1 MRRRVVQPTTPQ
13 SSESFIRQPRFLILT
28 AFVLLAALCRMVD
41 HGFENFAPIGAMAL
55 FGGACFR
62 SRKAAFLVPLSA
74 LLLSDVLLNLT
85 RHNNLWSEAWN
96 LTAFTYLAFV
106 LVVSLGMLLRNR
118 TRSVFAIASGSLFG
132 SLVFFFVSNFGWWVT
147 SGFHA
152 PNFAG
157 LTECYVKALPFFRNT
172 IASDLVFNAV
182 LFGCFALA
190 ESRVLAT
197 RSQVAEAA

>member
-1 MRRRVVQPTTPQ
+1 MQPTTPQ
-13 SSESFIRQPRFLILT
+13 TSESFIRQPRFLILT
-28 AFVLLAALCRMVD
+28 ALVLLAALVRLID
-41 HGFENFAPIGAMAL
+41 GAQNFAPIGAMAL
-55 FGGACFR
+55 FGGACFA

-74 LLLSDVLLNLT
+74 MLLSDVLLNLT
-85 RHNNLWSEAWN
+85 RHSNLWSEAWK

-118 TRSVFAIASGSLFG
+118 TRSVFAIAGGSLVG
-132 SLVFFFVSNFGWWVT
+132 SLVFFVVSNFGWWMT
-147 SGFHA
+147 MGFHA

-157 LTECYVKALPFFRNT
+157 LTQCYVQALPFFRNT
-172 IASDLVFNAV
+172 IASDLAFNAV

-197 RSQVAEAA
+197 RPAVAEAA

>member
-1 MRRRVVQPTTPQ
+1 MQPTN
-13 SSESFIRQPRFLILT
+13 ESFIRQPRFLILT
-28 AFVLLAALCRMVD
+28 ALVLLAALVRLID
-41 HGFENFAPIGAMAL
+41 GAQNFAPIGAMAL
-55 FGGACFR
+55 FGGACFA

-74 LLLSDVLLNLT
+74 MLLSDVLLNLT
-85 RHNNLWSEAWN
+85 RHSNLWSEAWK

-118 TRSVFAIASGSLFG
+118 TRSVFAIAGG
-132 SLVFFFVSNFGWWVT
+132 SLVGSIVFFLVSNFGWWMT
-147 SGFHA
+147 MGFHA

-157 LTECYVKALPFFRNT
+157 LTQCYVQALPFFRNT
-172 IASDLVFNAV
+172 IASDLAFNAV

-197 RSQVAEAA
+197 RPAVAEAA

>member
-1 MRRRVVQPTTPQ
+1 VQPTN
-13 SSESFIRQPRFLILT
+13 ESFIRQPRFLILT
-28 AFVLLAALCRMVD
+28 ALVLLAALVRLID
-41 HGFENFAPIGAMAL
+41 GAQNFAPIGAMAL
-55 FGGACFR
+55 FGGACFA

-74 LLLSDVLLNLT
+74 MLLSDVLLNLT
-85 RHNNLWSEAWN
+85 RHSNLWSEAWK

-118 TRSVFAIASGSLFG
+118 TRSVFAIAGG
-132 SLVFFFVSNFGWWVT
+132 SLVGSIVFFLVSNFGWWMT
-147 SGFHA
+147 MGFHA

-157 LTECYVKALPFFRNT
+157 LTQCYVQALPFFRNT
-172 IASDLVFNAV
+172 IASDLAFNAV

-197 RSQVAEAA
+197 RPAVAEAA

>member
-1 MRRRVVQPTTPQ
+1 MQPSTPQ
-13 SSESFIRQPRFLILT
+13 TSESFIRQPRFLILT
-28 AFVLLAALCRMVD
+28 ALVLLAALCRMVD
-41 HGFENFAPIGAMAL
+41 HGFVNVAPIGAMAL

-85 RHNNLWSEAWN
+85 RHSNLWSEAWK

-118 TRSVFAIASGSLFG
+118 TRSVFAIAGG
-132 SLVFFFVSNFGWWVT
+132 SLVGSIVFFLVSNFGWWMT
-147 SGFHA
+147 MGFHT
-152 PNFAG
+152 PDFAG
-157 LTECYVKALPFFRNT
+157 LTQCYVQALPFFRNT
-172 IASDLVFNAV
+172 IASDLAFNAV

-190 ESRVLAT
+190 ESRILVPRPA
-197 RSQVAEAA
+197 VAEAA

>member
-1 MRRRVVQPTTPQ
+1 MQPTTPQ
-13 SSESFIRQPRFLILT
+13 TSESFIRQPRFLVLT
-28 AFVLLAALCRMVD
+28 ALVLLAALCRMVD
-41 HGFENFAPIGAMAL
+41 HGFVNVAPIGAMAL

-85 RHNNLWSEAWN
+85 RHSNLWSEAWK

-118 TRSVFAIASGSLFG
+118 TRSVFAVAGGSLAG
-132 SLVFFFVSNFGWWVT
+132 SIVFFLVSNFGWWMT
-147 SGFHA
+147 MGFHA
-152 PNFAG
+152 PTFAG
-157 LTECYVKALPFFRNT
+157 LTECYVQALPFFRNT
-172 IASDLVFNAV
+172 LASDLAFNAV
-182 LFGCFALA
+182 LFGSFALA

-197 RSQVAEAA
+197 RPQIAEAA